1 MASLN
6 VAPVKA
12 EVIRAIKDHVLV
24 TDMNFSERFTS
35 GGIFIPGDDMKSAGV
50 RPRWAMVVAVGP
62 EQKDVSVGQFIL
74 VAHGR
79 WTRGLEIELGGRAAT
94 IRRVDNNDILLVSDE
109 PMIDDTMS
117 KETDGGK
124 MQSDAQIYG
133 SMHNSHNW

>member
-12 EVIRAIKDHVLV
+12 EGIRAIKDHILV

-35 GGIFIPGDDMKSAGV
+35 SGIFIPGDDMKSSGV

-62 EQKDVSVGQFIL
+62 EQQDVRVGQYIL

-79 WTRGLEIELGGRAAT
+79 WTRGLEIEIGGRAAT

-117 KETDGGK
+117 KEADGGK
-124 MQSDAQIYG
+124 MQADARIYG
-133 SMHNSHNW
+133 SLHNS

>member
-6 VAPVKA
+6 IAPIKA
-12 EVIRAIKDHVLV
+12 EGIRAIKDHVLV

-35 GGIFIPGDDMKSAGV
+35 GGIFIPNDDMKSAGV

-62 EQKDVSVGQFIL
+62 EQQDVQVGQYIL

-79 WTRGLEIELGGRAAT
+79 WTRGLEIEIGGRTAT

-109 PMIDDTMS
+109 PMVDDTMS
-117 KETDGGK
+117 KEADGGK
-124 MQSDAQIYG
+124 MQADAKIYG
-133 SMHNSHNW
+133 SLHNS

>member
-6 VAPVKA
+6 LAPIKA
-12 EVIRAIKDHVLV
+12 ESLRAIHDHVLV

-35 GGIFIPGDDMKSAGV
+35 GGIFIPGDDMKSSGV

-62 EQKDVSVGQFIL
+62 EQKDVEVGQFIL

-79 WTRGLEIELGGRAAT
+79 WTRGIEIELGGRAAT
-94 IRRVDNNDILLVSDE
+94 VRRVDNNDILLVSDE

-117 KETDGGK
+117 KEADGGK
-124 MQSDAQIYG
+124 MQSDAKIYG
-133 SMHNSHNW
+133 SLHNS

>member
-12 EVIRAIKDHVLV
+12 EGIRAIKDHVLV
-24 TDMNFSERFTS
+24 ADMNFSERFTS
-35 GGIFIPGDDMKSAGV
+35 GGIFIPNDDMKSSGV

-62 EQKDVSVGQFIL
+62 EQQDVQVGQYIL

-79 WTRGLEIELGGRAAT
+79 WTRGLEIEMAGRAAT

-117 KETDGGK
+117 KEADGGK
-124 MQSDAQIYG
+124 MQADAKIYG
-133 SMHNSHNW
+133 SLHNS